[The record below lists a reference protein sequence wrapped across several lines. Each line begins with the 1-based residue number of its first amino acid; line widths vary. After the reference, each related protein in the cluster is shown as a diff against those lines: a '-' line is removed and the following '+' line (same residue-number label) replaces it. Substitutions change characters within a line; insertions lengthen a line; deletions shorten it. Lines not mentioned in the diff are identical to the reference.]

1 MTDDNRDGVKDFSDP
16 KTVLKGKKRHK
27 QKRLDD
33 IADLEAVMETPQGRR
48 VLWRILDESKFLAEN
63 MFTGNSTTFFNLGQH
78 KIGVWL
84 YKEIM
89 AANPKQ
95 FLSMMEAQLKK
106 DENND

>member
-16 KTVLKGKKRHK
+16 KTVRKGKKK
-27 QKRLDD
+27 YQQKRLDE

-89 AANPKQ
+89 TANPKQ
-95 FLSMMEAQLKK
+95 FLSMMEAQIK
-106 DENND
+106 DKNND

>member
-1 MTDDNRDGVKDFSDP
+1 MTDDNRDGAKDFSDP
-16 KTVLKGKKRHK
+16 KTVRKGKKKYR

-48 VLWRILDESKFLAEN
+48 VLWRILDQSKLLASN
-63 MFTGNSTTFFNLGQH
+63 MFTGDNTTFYNLGQRET
-78 KIGVWL
+78 GLWL

-89 AANPKQ
+89 TANPKQ
-95 FLSMMEAQLKK
+95 FLSMMEAQIK